1 MQLLLADTGLVVT
14 VPDFIKEG
22 EELIIGTE
30 NGDYKGRADSIS
42 R

>member
-1 MQLLLADTGLVVT
+1 MDTGLVVT

-30 NGDYKGRADSIS
+30 NGDYKGRADSIT